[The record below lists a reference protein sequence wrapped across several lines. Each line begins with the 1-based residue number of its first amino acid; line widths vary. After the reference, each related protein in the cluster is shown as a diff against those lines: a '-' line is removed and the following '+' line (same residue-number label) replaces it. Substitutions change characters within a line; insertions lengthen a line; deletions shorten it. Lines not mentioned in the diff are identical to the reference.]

1 MDARAK
7 SINDYYARMKKSLS
21 HRIDLLESK
30 ALGFSKVFD
39 NLPPL
44 SREAHDHIRTN
55 CPIDPLYRHPKEGDR
70 KVGSFIL
77 RRVLAKGCI
86 RFGSSKLGFPLVV
99 WRVGK
104 GKKKIPKP
112 EAKGLVAFAL
122 NGESF
127 RKLALHCSILPHAMI
142 PYARLKS
149 PSPESAVLTEYVGGV
164 EQGKCGSQALS
175 EHRVSID
182 LKAPD
187 LPKVMR
193 FFLMEWLALYTLMA
207 MNVALGEVTQGAHVG
222 SRRVEVE
229 TSFDYSVLAAILGL
243 KTLRVTVPAGS
254 HVPIFIDTEG
264 FTGHRPVARPG
275 PGPKDYYGWKNL
287 FELKSKDDGLWAGT
301 PLDPRLKLD
310 SCSLPSL
317 EAAPDMARFLS
328 GKRDEKSD
336 LSPEAQATLQAMTY
350 ALFYKGQCRL
360 KKDDLYGGQTIK
372 QIFHNPLYAL
382 RRHWTSVAKGSVK
395 PLGSEDIKV
404 LLQGKDRLPKA
415 AIQRIFSRGSA
426 QIFKDIGFEVG
437 GVVERGAYK
446 PPLFY
451 STMKPGREGHTL
463 IPVHK
468 ACRGITEVLQASK
481 DVATVETTVETVAS
495 SRRLKGSETN
505 ITKQSKIT
513 KMSKIAKKSRS
524 SPIKRSKSKTLKQS
538 RITKWSRSISQAS
551 HRRKSRKPR
560 SDKGKSR
567 RPYRKRSR
575 K

>member
-44 SREAHDHIRTN
+44 SREAHDHTRTN

-104 GKKKIPKP
+104 GKKKILKP
-112 EAKGLVAFAL
+112 DAKGLVAFAL

-149 PSPESAVLTEYVGGV
+149 PSPESAVLTEYVRGV

-193 FFLMEWLALYTLMA
+193 FFLMEWLALYTLVA

-264 FTGHRPVARPG
+264 FAGHRPVARPG

-310 SCSLPSL
+310 SCSLPPL

-328 GKRDEKSD
+328 GKRDEKNN
-336 LSPEAQATLQAMTY
+336 LSPEARAALQAMTY

-382 RRHWTSVAKGSVK
+382 RRHWTSVAMGSVK
-395 PLGSEDIKV
+395 PLGSEDINI
-404 LLQGKDRLPKA
+404 LLQGNDRLLPKA

-426 QIFKDIGFEVG
+426 QIFKELGFEVG

-451 STMKPGREGHTL
+451 STMKPGREGYTL

-468 ACRGITEVLQASK
+468 TCRGIMEVLPASK
-481 DVATVETTVETVAS
+481 KAIQKEE
-495 SRRLKGSETN
+495 SRRVQGSKKLKP
-505 ITKQSKIT
+505 
-513 KMSKIAKKSRS
+513 S
-524 SPIKRSKSKTLKQS
+524 SPITKSRIIKGSRSKTIKGS
-538 RITKWSRSISQAS
+538 RSISIKGSRSISQS
-551 HRRKSRKPR
+551 SRRRKSRKPR